1 MRFQLSA
8 FEVVSKKKDNAMKYK
23 TTVLKATS
31 NSYMAILMDCITM
44 YSGFLL
50 FWLQGTALYTQ
61 NF

>member
-1 MRFQLSA
+1 
-8 FEVVSKKKDNAMKYK
+8 MKYK